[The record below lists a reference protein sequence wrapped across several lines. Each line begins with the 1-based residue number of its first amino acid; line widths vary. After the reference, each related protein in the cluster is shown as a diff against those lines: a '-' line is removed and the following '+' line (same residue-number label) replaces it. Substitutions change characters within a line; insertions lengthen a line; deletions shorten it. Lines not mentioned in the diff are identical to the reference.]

1 MLYSCKPLFER
12 IKAQAAAEIDGFPL
26 EDSPSV
32 CIITTRVDEP
42 SARYVRNKLRDFA
55 ELGIEAE
62 DTIEIKSGLKKGD
75 NVVTKGQ
82 TYLSDGEEV
91 TIANTA
97 AKTKEKTKTTEK
109 GE

>member
-1 MLYSCKPLFER
+1 M
-12 IKAQAAAEIDGFPL
+12 ADGQAATQAAKEA
-26 EDSPSV
+26 
-32 CIITTRVDEP
+32 
-42 SARYVRNKLRDFA
+42 AR
-55 ELGIEAE
+55 I
-62 DTIEIKSGLKKGD
+62 SGLKKGD

>member
-1 MLYSCKPLFER
+1 ME
-12 IKAQAAAEIDGFPL
+12 KAPCRSIFKNGTDR
-26 EDSPSV
+26 
-32 CIITTRVDEP
+32 TTQ
-42 SARYVRNKLRDFA
+42 
-55 ELGIEAE
+55 AE

>member
-1 MLYSCKPLFER
+1 MS
-12 IKAQAAAEIDGFPL
+12 
-26 EDSPSV
+26 S
-32 CIITTRVDEP
+32 IT
-42 SARYVRNKLRDFA
+42 
-55 ELGIEAE
+55 AE